1 MKKLSLKIVATL
13 ALLGL
18 FFYSV
23 SLMKNE
29 PDNFDPE
36 KEYKYML
43 VNQDTNSGK

>member
-1 MKKLSLKIVATL
+1 MKKLSLKIVAIL
-13 ALLGL
+13 SLLGL